1 MKLLQSQVGLLIVSV
16 SLVNVKIK
24 KTNNNT
30 NSCLVSSH
38 TDELSMCVGGKD
50 KGKYKE
56 KEDKR
61 MKVMIKENER
71 KKVKSLKLGKKKQN

>member
-1 MKLLQSQVGLLIVSV
+1 
-16 SLVNVKIK
+16 
-24 KTNNNT
+24 
-30 NSCLVSSH
+30 
-38 TDELSMCVGGKD
+38 MCVGGKD